1 MTLERVTLLVVL
13 AAARAGAQSH
23 PDISRERAAFSEWLT
38 GAPTS
43 PYAALAHAE
52 LGRGG
57 LTLGPPDSD
66 IPLEGIGRVRV
77 VLERGALRLESP
89 GSTRSIPRGRDVPLG
104 RGPYRLRVGGDSQRS
119 MLTVYGAHRGAKP
132 AEYYEPSAAAVY
144 VGEIEPPQS
153 RERRRLLGLDGV
165 EAEATLA
172 GLFALR
178 TGILVTRLT
187 VYRIPE
193 PGTDESELWIYFRDS
208 TNLDATYPAGRFVA
222 LEPLAGGRY
231 RLDFNRARN
240 PFCAYNTVFPCPAPW
255 PGNAI
260 PARIEAGERYSG
272 ERE

>member
-1 MTLERVTLLVVL
+1 MTIVSLIFAL
-13 AAARAGAQSH
+13 AAAPAAAQSH
-23 PDISRERAAFSEWLT
+23 PDLARERAAFSAWLT
-38 GAPTS
+38 EARTS

-52 LGRGG
+52 LGREG
-57 LTLGPPDSD
+57 LTLGPPDTD

-77 VLERGALRLESP
+77 VLERGAVLLESP
-89 GSTRSIPRGRDVPLG
+89 GSTRTVPRGREVPL
-104 RGPYRLRVGGDSQRS
+104 GPYRLRVGGDSQRS
-119 MLTVYGAHRGAKP
+119 MLTVYGALRGVKA
-132 AEYYEPSAAAVY
+132 ADYYEASEAAVY
-144 VGEIEPPQS
+144 VGELEPPES

-172 GLFALR
+172 GLFAFR
-178 TGILVTRLT
+178 AGALVTRLT

-193 PGTDESELWIYFRDS
+193 PGSDESELWIYFRDS
-208 TNLDATYPAGRFVA
+208 TNVDDSYPAGRFVA
-222 LEPLAGGRY
+222 LEPLPGGRY

-272 ERE
+272 PRE